1 MRTTGEM
8 NANSQRSGANGTQSP
23 EHQAELPLAEVR
35 SNAAERVHILFLMDR
50 YFGTHGGAEGALL
63 KILRH
68 LPKDRFRSSLITF
81 GMNPALD
88 VAKVFPC
95 PVHVLPLQRTYDWN
109 AAKVAAQLRHFIRSE
124 RVSIVHTFFETSD
137 LWGGMVAKLSGCPL
151 LVSSRRDMGILR
163 SWKHHLAYRLLS
175 SSVDLVLPVSDEVRS
190 FAIQQDG
197 LDPQKVVTL
206 YNGVELDRIAQANG
220 AEQLRASL
228 GLEEASPVITTVA
241 NLRWVKGLDVLVRS
255 AAIVCREFPRAR
267 FLVVGHPSEPD
278 YARELQQ
285 LTRDLGVTQ
294 NVRFVGGSSEIFS
307 FLKLS
312 NVFCLLSRSEGFSN
326 ALLEAM
332 ACKLPCVATRV
343 GGNAEAVAEG
353 ESGFL
358 VQSEDAQMAA
368 ERILMLLR
376 DPERAQQM
384 GAAGQRIIET
394 RFTIEVMVQQLVS
407 LYEGLL
413 NGRQR

>member
-1 MRTTGEM
+1 M
-8 NANSQRSGANGTQSP
+8 NANSKRSGANSAQPQEAKAPSGN
-23 EHQAELPLAEVR
+23 EHF
-35 SNAAERVHILFLMDR
+35 NAGEPAHILFLMDR

-68 LPKDRFRSSLITF
+68 LPKDRFRASLITF

-109 AAKVAAQLRHFIRSE
+109 AVKVAGQLRRFIRSE

-163 SWKHHLAYRLLS
+163 SWKHHVAYRLIRS
-175 SSVDLVLPVSDEVRS
+175 AVDLVLPVSDQVRS
-190 FAIQQDG
+190 FAIRRDG
-197 LDPQKVVTL
+197 LDPKKVVTL

-220 AEQLRASL
+220 VEQLRASL
-228 GLEEASPVITTVA
+228 GLAEAAPVIATVA

-255 AAIVCREFPRAR
+255 AAIVCREFPHAR

-278 YARELQQ
+278 YARQLQQ
-285 LTRDLGVTQ
+285 LSRELGVTQ

-343 GGNAEAVAEG
+343 GGNGEAVAEG

-358 VQSEDAQMAA
+358 VQSEDAQTAA
-368 ERILMLLR
+368 ERILTLLR
-376 DPERAQQM
+376 DPGRAQQM
-384 GAAGQRIIET
+384 GAAGQRIVET
-394 RFTIEVMVQQLVS
+394 RFTIEVMMQQLVS